1 MAVKNEVQ
9 NSVLPSLENITK
21 TEVKA
26 ALSNQI
32 AKGVSDAM
40 KTVWSCEP
48 CGSWASLIMD
58 MQALPSEIER
68 VLIRPEMATQVARAF
83 SSNVMPVVE
92 RQIKESLAKNMV
104 PQTALHQE
112 LSREVRSE
120 ILNLKKEVLTWQ
132 SDALRG
138 QEVCALRAVC

>member
-40 KTVWSCEP
+40 KTVRSYPP
-48 CGSWASLIMD
+48 CCIWTPLMAL
-58 MQALPSEIER
+58 QALPNEIER

-138 QEVCALRAVC
+138 QEVRASCAVC